1 MCSCYIFM
9 FFTQNTAYDFRIS
22 DWSSDV
28 FSSDLYSGG
37 GRQPLRLRRLATG
50 QRHDWRSPARGGR
63 HRREHRLRFPD
74 PRKSSFRER
83 QPACPSSRI
92 ERQEHQVTR
101 DSKER
106 YGRISRFLHWGMALL
121 IGWQLLKIFDRV
133 ADGEHWIGQ
142 TLVPWH
148 VSIGTLL
155 LLLIALRTVRSE
167 EHT

>member
-1 MCSCYIFM
+1 M
-9 FFTQNTAYDFRIS
+9 RIS

-28 FSSDLYSGG
+28 CSSDL
-37 GRQPLRLRRLATG
+37 
-50 QRHDWRSPARGGR
+50 
-63 HRREHRLRFPD
+63 
-74 PRKSSFRER
+74 SSFRER

-121 IGWQLLKIFDRV
+121 IGCQLLKLFDLV
-133 ADGEHWIGQ
+133 ADGEHWFCQ

-148 VSIGTLL
+148 GYTGPLL
-155 LLLIALRTVRSE
+155 LLLMALRPVRVARQTGSSAE
-167 EHT
+167 

>member
-1 MCSCYIFM
+1 MLV
-9 FFTQNTAYDFRIS
+9 FFTS
-22 DWSSDV
+22 
-28 FSSDLYSGG
+28 
-37 GRQPLRLRRLATG
+37 RRRHTRCALVTG
-50 QRHDWRSPARGGR
+50 VQTCALPICGGR

-148 VSIGTLL
+148 VSIGTVM
-155 LLLIALRTVRSE
+155 LLLIALRKIGRAHV
-167 EHT
+167 

>member
-1 MCSCYIFM
+1 M
-9 FFTQNTAYDFRIS
+9 RIS

-28 FSSDLYSGG
+28 CSSDL
-37 GRQPLRLRRLATG
+37 
-50 QRHDWRSPARGGR
+50 
-63 HRREHRLRFPD
+63 
-74 PRKSSFRER
+74 
-83 QPACPSSRI
+83 
-92 ERQEHQVTR
+92 HQVTR

-155 LLLIALRTVRSE
+155 LLLIALRTVWAVRQKGSRPE
-167 EHT
+167 QDPATAFLVRIGHSLLYVGDRKSVV

>member
-1 MCSCYIFM
+1 M
-9 FFTQNTAYDFRIS
+9 RIS

-28 FSSDLYSGG
+28 CSSDL
-37 GRQPLRLRRLATG
+37 
-50 QRHDWRSPARGGR
+50 
-63 HRREHRLRFPD
+63 
-74 PRKSSFRER
+74 SSFRER

-133 ADGEHWIGQ
+133 ADGENWIGQ

-155 LLLIALRTVRSE
+155 LLLIAFRTVCDRQRVALGKRVSVRV
-167 EHT
+167 